1 MKSNFQKELSPAP
14 KPRGFALVVTLM
26 LMVRLSI
33 LALGMLSLSTVA
45 LRSGSASFP
54 KQIAQANAGMALMLA
69 IGDLQKNAGPDT
81 RITAR
86 ADILDEA
93 NPHVLGVWKSWEGS
107 DHETTGSAAGRPV
120 SPGNYKTA
128 KQSRFLSW
136 LVSGDQT
143 VIPNTDAGT
152 SKVTLVGKGSVGEGA
167 DPKDPA
173 KSLDDLQIRLKPV
186 DVSEGDATKGT
197 YAWWVCGEN
206 MKARV
211 PSPSEPSSGTAEQWA
226 SVMKSYGKADP
237 KPFGLDILLA
247 DPGKADKAISN
258 QQIDLITMATP
269 RISREFFHDLSASSV
284 GLQTNSATGGWKKD
298 LSLFTENSN
307 LNSGSIPDSG
317 LPLFRIKPDKDS
329 VTTLATT
336 GSVRGSKSVLYPWAD
351 YRGTASDIPI
361 YQHAA
366 VASWNNLIDYTLLDK
381 KVDSG
386 ANSIPSHSV
395 DIVGNKYD
403 FLHKVRII
411 PVIARIQWVYSYG
424 AGAVTGAPVPA
435 PPAGSLEPRLILTPV
450 ITMWNPYNL
459 ALSTGILNFNIPRP
473 LPSALRFK
481 AGGIQGQK
489 YFSLLAGSNNYPNT
503 LSGGNSLAYRL
514 NEGLSLL
521 PGETRIFSPTSTVP
535 TAHSNGAVDLTA
547 DYRPGGGHYFNLKD
561 DQRKTLYLPP
571 TATVKADAK
580 FDVSYNDGRPGGGI
594 YLDMGVGGGRH
605 LVYRIVYTPAVAAA
619 VYQPATD
626 LAESNALS
634 NLQNNPSPFLTTI
647 FGFRMASRTHIPAK
661 GFIQSSPLVNYTAM
675 GGKDEAERT
684 IGRHYRGTA
693 HPVNSPF
700 DYSFQK
706 LTANDSHPPQ
716 ANAATRRGFIVTGFQ
731 KSDGLSRCVIAELPT
746 RPLQSLGE
754 LQNWDLRYENPIPP
768 FAFNLIGNSS
778 ATPLIGAGSVITDY
792 DSPANLQHDDSY
804 CANHVLFDDWFFSS
818 IAPDPAN
825 FGSSGKDLKTVFTA
839 FINGTAKLPNSA
851 CRPITRDAG
860 GNANDLF
867 TKHVNTADSW
877 KIIASRLEVEGMFN
891 VNSTSETAWRAILG
905 HARGRK
911 VPYLGSSGGGM
922 SVKLSGKTD
931 YATSRFSVAGDT
943 DTDSIGTSGTFENA
957 NQFTGYRVFDEAMI
971 DALAKETV
979 KQVHLRGPFL
989 SLSEFVNRQLSSG
1002 DPERLEYAGAL
1013 QSALEQISKSPATS
1027 PYSEI
1032 SSTLPRKKATA
1043 NPPGDGEE
1051 YAFGAAAVGE
1061 SVFGLPGWTRQADIL
1076 RPLAPILT
1084 VRDDT
1089 FTIRAYGDARDKN
1102 NNITAKAVCEATVR
1116 RTRDYVDPADAADL
1130 ATYPTSAAN
1139 RTFGR
1144 RFTVISFRW
1153 VSPNEI

>member
-1 MKSNFQKELSPAP
+1 MKSDSRKKLSPDA
-14 KPRGFALVVTLM
+14 KPRGFALVVTLS
-26 LMVRLSI
+26 LMVLLAI
-33 LALGMLSLSTVA
+33 LAVGMLSLSTVA
-45 LRSGSASFP
+45 LRSSSVSLAR
-54 KQIAQANAGMALMLA
+54 QVAETNARMALILA

-86 ADILDEA
+86 ADILDEK
-93 NPHVLGVWKSWEGS
+93 NPPVLGVWKSWEGG

-120 SPGNYKTA
+120 SPGNYTA
-128 KQSRFLSW
+128 AKRGRFLSW

-143 VIPNTDAGT
+143 VIPDT
-152 SKVTLVGKGSVGEGA
+152 SLGASKAALVGGGTVGNL
-167 DPKDPA
+167 PK
-173 KSLDDLQIRLKPV
+173 LQIHLPIIRVDKP
-186 DVSEGDATKGT
+186 GNNGA
-197 YAWWVCGEN
+197 YAWWVGGEN
-206 MKARV
+206 MKARL
-211 PSPSEPSSGTAEQWA
+211 PSPSEPASGTAGQWA
-226 SVMKSYGKADP
+226 AVMKSYGKADP
-237 KPFGLDILLA
+237 KPFGLDILLT
-247 DPGKADKAISN
+247 DPGKAKKAVTI
-258 QQIDLITMATP
+258 QQTDLITTATP
-269 RISREFFHDLSASSV
+269 RVSQKFFHDLSASSV
-284 GLQTNSATGGWKKD
+284 GLQTNAATGGWKKD
-298 LSLFTENSN
+298 LSLLTENSS
-307 LNSGSIPDSG
+307 LNNGPIPVTG
-317 LPLFRIKPDKDS
+317 LPLFRIKPEQDS
-329 VTTLATT
+329 STTLATP
-336 GSVRGSKSVLYPWAD
+336 GNVRGSKSVLYPWSE

-361 YQHAA
+361 YQHGA
-366 VASWNNLIDYTLLDK
+366 VASWNNLIDYALLYK

-386 ANSIPSHSV
+386 ANSIPSQSV
-395 DIVGNKYD
+395 DIAGNSYN
-403 FLHKVRII
+403 FLHKVRVL

-424 AGAVTGAPVPA
+424 AGPVTGSPSPA
-435 PPAGSLEPRLILTPV
+435 PPAGSLEPRVILTPV

-459 ALSTGILNFNIPRP
+459 ALSIGKLNFSIPRP

-489 YFSLLAGSNNYPNT
+489 YFSLFAGSNNYPDT
-503 LSGGNSLAYRL
+503 LSGSNALSYTI
-514 NEGLSLL
+514 NETLSLL

-535 TAHSNGAVDLTA
+535 IAHSGGAVNLTA

-561 DQRKTLYLPP
+561 DQSKTLYLPP
-571 TATVKADAK
+571 TATIKADAK
-580 FDVSYNDGRPGGGI
+580 FDASYWDIRAGVGI
-594 YLDMGVGGGRH
+594 YLDMSFGGSRH
-605 LVYRIVYTPAVAAA
+605 LAYRMVYTPAVAAA
-619 VYQPATD
+619 AYQPATD

-634 NLQNNPSPFLTTI
+634 NLLNNPSPFLTTI

-661 GFIQSSPLVNYTAM
+661 GFIQSSPLANYTAM
-675 GGKDEAERT
+675 GSKDEAEST
-684 IGRHYRGTA
+684 IKRHYRGTA

-706 LTANDSHPPQ
+706 LTANDSYTPQ
-716 ANAATRRGFIVTGFQ
+716 ANAATKRGFIVTGFQ
-731 KSDGLSRCVIAELPT
+731 KSDGLSRCVIAELPA

-778 ATPLIGAGSVITDY
+778 ATPLIGANQVVAGYSDAV
-792 DSPANLQHDDSY
+792 NLQHDDSY

-825 FGSSGKDLKTVFTA
+825 FGNSGKDLKTVYTD
-839 FINGTAKLPNSA
+839 FIKGTADLPNSA
-851 CRPITRDAG
+851 YRPITGDAG

-877 KIIASRLEVEGMFN
+877 KTIASRLEVEGMFN

-911 VPYLGSSGGGM
+911 VPYLGSTGGGI

-931 YATSRFSVAGDT
+931 YATSRFSVAGDE
-943 DTDSIGTSGTFENA
+943 DTDSAGSSGEFENA
-957 NQFTGYRVFDEAMI
+957 NQFTGYRVFDEAQI
-971 DALAKETV
+971 DALARETV
-979 KQVHLRGPFL
+979 KQVRLRGPFL

-1002 DPERLEYAGAL
+1002 NLALAGAIEAAL
-1013 QSALEQISKSPATS
+1013 QQIATEGGTS
-1027 PYSEI
+1027 PYAVI
-1032 SSTLPRKKATA
+1032 SSTLPREGATA

-1051 YAFGAAAVGE
+1051 YEFGAAAVGE

-1102 NNITAKAVCEATVR
+1102 NNITAMAVCEATVR

-1130 ATYPTSAAN
+1130 GTYPTSAVN
-1139 RTFGR
+1139 RIFGR
-1144 RFTVISFRW
+1144 RLTIISFRW
-1153 VSPNEI
+1153 LSPGEI